1 MEGKMNGGQN
11 VGGQNVWWAKCIEGK
26 MLEGKMYGGQ
36 NESGQKVGES
46 YDQLRHSK
54 VYHVNFFVFSGIGFA
69 MS

>member
-26 MLEGKMYGGQ
+26 MYGGQ

-46 YDQLRHSK
+46 PLT
-54 VYHVNFFVFSGIGFA
+54 
-69 MS
+69 